1 MNETELIRQVKNG
14 NAGAFRYLVASY
26 QNLVVHII
34 GRVIQCQ
41 EDLEDVSQEVFLKV
55 FKNIERFKGNS
66 KLSTWIASIAY
77 NASLD
82 YLKKYRKSE
91 LDFTDDAVKIDRKD
105 SFDFNP
111 TERNDLHRFLRE
123 QIECLPM
130 HYRTLVTLFHL
141 EEFNYKEIEEITN
154 LPQGTVKSYLH
165 RARQIL
171 KENLKFVIADEAILE
186 GVLK

>member
-26 QNLVVHII
+26 QNLVAHIV

-41 EDLEDVSQEVFLKV
+41 EDLEDVCQEVFLKV
-55 FKNIERFKGNS
+55 FKNIERFKGDS

-91 LDFTDDAVKIDRKD
+91 LNFTDDAIKIERNDC
-105 SFDFNP
+105 FDINP
-111 TERNDLHRFLRE
+111 TEQNDLHRFLRE
-123 QIECLPM
+123 QIELLPV
-130 HYRTLVTLFHL
+130 HYRTVVTLFHL

-171 KENLKFVIADEAILE
+171 KEKLKIVMVDETLLE